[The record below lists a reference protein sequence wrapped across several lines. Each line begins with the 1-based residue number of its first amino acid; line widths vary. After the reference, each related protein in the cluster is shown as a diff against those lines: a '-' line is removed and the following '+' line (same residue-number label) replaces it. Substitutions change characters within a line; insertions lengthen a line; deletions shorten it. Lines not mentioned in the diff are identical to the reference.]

1 MLTLNKITKWMNNHK
16 AMSEMF
22 TTINGVMF
30 SVSMWTMIHSPYPFS
45 GITTDAGV
53 AVSATG
59 LMIAYHAKGMQNE
72 KNT

>member
-1 MLTLNKITKWMNNHK
+1 MLNKITKWMNNHK

-22 TTINGVMF
+22 TTINGVVF
-30 SVSMWTMIHSPYPFS
+30 SVSMWTMIHAQYPFS

-53 AVSATG
+53 VVSTTG
-59 LMIAYHAKGMQNE
+59 LMLAYHAKGIQNE